1 MCEGGGGGGC
11 RVKQKFQVIVIVWK
25 TLGLDINLLRFY
37 KFMDTGNLL
46 FIIFC
51 NNVKVEEKVN
61 KQQKK
66 YLLQEQ
72 LKIIKRELGLEKE
85 DKDAVGEKF
94 RERIKDR
101 HVPKHAEEVIEEELA
116 KLAYLDTHSSE
127 FK

>member
-1 MCEGGGGGGC
+1 M
-11 RVKQKFQVIVIVWK
+11 
-25 TLGLDINLLRFY
+25 
-37 KFMDTGNLL
+37 
-46 FIIFC
+46 
-51 NNVKVEEKVN
+51 N

-66 YLLQEQ
+66 FLLQEQ

-94 RERIKDR
+94 RDRIKDLN
-101 HVPKHAEEVIEEELA
+101 VPEHAQEVIEEELN

>member
-1 MCEGGGGGGC
+1 M
-11 RVKQKFQVIVIVWK
+11 
-25 TLGLDINLLRFY
+25 
-37 KFMDTGNLL
+37 
-46 FIIFC
+46 
-51 NNVKVEEKVN
+51 EEKVN

-94 RERIKDR
+94 RERNKGR
-101 HVPKHAEEVIEEELA
+101 NVPKHAEEVIEEELA

-127 FK
+127 FKWVQTTHSSALYCMNSYEYAISL

>member
-1 MCEGGGGGGC
+1 MYL
-11 RVKQKFQVIVIVWK
+11 IS
-25 TLGLDINLLRFY
+25 
-37 KFMDTGNLL
+37 LL
-46 FIIFC
+46 FIQ
-51 NNVKVEEKVN
+51 VEEKVN

-94 RERIKDR
+94 RERIKDLN
-101 HVPKHAEEVIEEELA
+101 VPKHAEEVIEEELT
-116 KLAYLDTHSSE
+116 KLAYLDAHSSE

>member
-1 MCEGGGGGGC
+1 M
-11 RVKQKFQVIVIVWK
+11 
-25 TLGLDINLLRFY
+25 
-37 KFMDTGNLL
+37 
-46 FIIFC
+46 
-51 NNVKVEEKVN
+51 EEKVN

-101 HVPKHAEEVIEEELA
+101 NVPKHAEEVIEEELA

-127 FK
+127 FKWVQKKYTVFYFIEELHT

>member
-1 MCEGGGGGGC
+1 MRG
-11 RVKQKFQVIVIVWK
+11 KQ
-25 TLGLDINLLRFY
+25 LGVDNNLLRFY
-37 KFMDTGNLL
+37 QFMNNLL
-46 FIIFC
+46 FINFC

-101 HVPKHAEEVIEEELA
+101 NVPKHAEEVIEEELA

>member
-1 MCEGGGGGGC
+1 M
-11 RVKQKFQVIVIVWK
+11 
-25 TLGLDINLLRFY
+25 
-37 KFMDTGNLL
+37 
-46 FIIFC
+46 
-51 NNVKVEEKVN
+51 EEKVN

-72 LKIIKRELGLEKE
+72 LKIINRELGLEKE

-101 HVPKHAEEVIEEELA
+101 NVPKHAEEVIEEELA